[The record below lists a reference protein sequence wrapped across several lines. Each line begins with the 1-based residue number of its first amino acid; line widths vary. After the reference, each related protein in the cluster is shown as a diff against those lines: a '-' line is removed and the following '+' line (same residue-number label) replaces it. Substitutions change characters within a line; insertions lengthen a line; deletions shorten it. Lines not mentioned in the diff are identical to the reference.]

1 MNSFYKDIELGMNLL
16 KEIAAKDIDS
26 PLSIQDKFE
35 FYDALLYLQKIRDN
49 IVDGRTESED

>member
-16 KEIAAKDIDS
+16 KEIAAKDIYS

-35 FYDALLYLQKIRDN
+35 FYDALLYLQRIRNN
-49 IVDGRTESED
+49 IVDGRTASGD